1 MKKKNKKKIIKK
13 LESIIDRNKK
23 FLIYHDIK
31 ETEYVE
37 GSNDVAKLMIRYI
50 KKLK

>member
-1 MKKKNKKKIIKK
+1 MKKKKKIIKK
-13 LESIIDRNKK
+13 LKSIIDRNQN

-31 ETEYVE
+31 ETEYVD
-37 GSNDVAKLMIRYI
+37 GSNDVAKLMIKYI